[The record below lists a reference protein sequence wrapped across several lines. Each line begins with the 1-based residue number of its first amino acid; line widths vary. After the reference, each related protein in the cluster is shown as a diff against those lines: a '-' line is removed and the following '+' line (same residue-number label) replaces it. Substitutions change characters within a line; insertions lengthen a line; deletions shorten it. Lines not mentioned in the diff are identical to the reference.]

1 MIFQAMRSDDRLVK
15 VYGLQAEYE
24 INDENRKAYLI
35 TNGNAIEVP
44 YMSALDQIAGWREH
58 DERVYKYNVTV
69 TGKQFYLW
77 AGLAL
82 ILAASV
88 VTVWALVG
96 GWFA

>member
-1 MIFQAMRSDDRLVK
+1 
-15 VYGLQAEYE
+15 
-24 INDENRKAYLI
+24 
-35 TNGNAIEVP
+35 
-44 YMSALDQIAGWREH
+44 MSALDQIAGWREH

-77 AGLAL
+77 AGLAM
-82 ILAASV
+82 IIAASA